1 MRLLGL
7 DVGSKTVGVA
17 ISDEL
22 GITAQKLET
31 IQIDESRYNF
41 GMRPLKKLVRQY
53 EVDGFVLGLP
63 KNMDGTSGSSVARS
77 KAYGKRLEEKF
88 GLPVHYSDEL
98 GITAQKLETIQIDES
113 RYNFGMRPLKKLVR
127 QYEVDGFVLG
137 LPKNMD
143 GTSGSSVARSK
154 AYGKRLEEKFGLPV
168 HYSDERLTTIESR
181 RVLVE
186 DAGIHDRKKRKQ
198 VIDQM
203 AAVLIL
209 QNYLDLHRKD

>member
-7 DVGSKTVGVA
+7 DIGSKTVGVA
-17 ISDEL
+17 VSDEL

-31 IQIDESRYNF
+31 IKIDETKYNF

-63 KNMDGTSGSSVARS
+63 KNMDGTSGASA
-77 KAYGKRLEEKF
+77 
-88 GLPVHYSDEL
+88 
-98 GITAQKLETIQIDES
+98 
-113 RYNFGMRPLKKLVR
+113 
-127 QYEVDGFVLG
+127 
-137 LPKNMD
+137 
-143 GTSGSSVARSK
+143 ARSK

>member
-31 IQIDESRYNF
+31 IQIDETKYNF

-53 EVDGFVLGLP
+53 NVDGFVLGLP
-63 KNMDGTSGSSVARS
+63 KNMDGTSGNSVARS

-88 GLPVHYSDEL
+88 NLPVY
-98 GITAQKLETIQIDES
+98 
-113 RYNFGMRPLKKLVR
+113 
-127 QYEVDGFVLG
+127 
-137 LPKNMD
+137 
-143 GTSGSSVARSK
+143 
-154 AYGKRLEEKFGLPV
+154 
-168 HYSDERLTTIESR
+168 YSDERLTTIESR
-181 RVLVE
+181 RVLIE
-186 DAGIHDRKKRKQ
+186 DAGMHDRKKRKQ

>member
-7 DVGSKTVGVA
+7 DIGSKTVGVA
-17 ISDEL
+17 VSDEL

-31 IQIDESRYNF
+31 IKIDETRYNF

-63 KNMDGTSGSSVARS
+63 KNMDGTSGASVARS
-77 KAYGKRLEEKF
+77 KAYGKRL
-88 GLPVHYSDEL
+88 V
-98 GITAQKLETIQIDES
+98 
-113 RYNFGMRPLKKLVR
+113 
-127 QYEVDGFVLG
+127 
-137 LPKNMD
+137 
-143 GTSGSSVARSK
+143 
-154 AYGKRLEEKFGLPV
+154 EKFGLPV

-181 RVLVE
+181 RVLVA

>member
-63 KNMDGTSGSSVARS
+63 T
-77 KAYGKRLEEKF
+77 
-88 GLPVHYSDEL
+88 
-98 GITAQKLETIQIDES
+98 
-113 RYNFGMRPLKKLVR
+113 
-127 QYEVDGFVLG
+127 
-137 LPKNMD
+137 NMD

>member
-31 IQIDESRYNF
+31 IQIDESRYTF

-63 KNMDGTSGSSVARS
+63 KNMDGTSGCSV
-77 KAYGKRLEEKF
+77 
-88 GLPVHYSDEL
+88 D
-98 GITAQKLETIQIDES
+98 
-113 RYNFGMRPLKKLVR
+113 
-127 QYEVDGFVLG
+127 
-137 LPKNMD
+137 
-143 GTSGSSVARSK
+143 RSK

>member
-22 GITAQKLET
+22 GITAQKLQT
-31 IQIDESRYNF
+31 IQIDETKYNF

-53 EVDGFVLGLP
+53 DVDGFVLGLP
-63 KNMDGTSGSSVARS
+63 KNMDGTSGNSVARS

-88 GLPVHYSDEL
+88 NLPVY
-98 GITAQKLETIQIDES
+98 
-113 RYNFGMRPLKKLVR
+113 
-127 QYEVDGFVLG
+127 
-137 LPKNMD
+137 
-143 GTSGSSVARSK
+143 
-154 AYGKRLEEKFGLPV
+154 
-168 HYSDERLTTIESR
+168 YSDERLTTIESR
-181 RVLVE
+181 RVLIE
-186 DAGIHDRKKRKQ
+186 DAGMHDRKKRKQ